1 LFCYKIDKVFLH
13 CFRVTLCRQKTSLTI
28 ISFFYTFVIATLLR
42 HLLSVHSLNCMI
54 CVWTCVISSC
64 RDRSFESLI
73 TTYQEVDI
81 CGKKLFS
88 CCNDDNKR
96 TDSCIDLP
104 EQHFL
109 RIIKRLNK
117 SIRRWITVIWILLCW
132 NELSSQNCRST
143 YFIEDSPTLV
153 NLVKWAENVFSSRFN
168 SLVLVYWIFS
178 LFYERI
184 NMINLGSIS
193 ESFNELSL
201 QESI

>member
-1 LFCYKIDKVFLH
+1 MKFTTSVFGS
-13 CFRVTLCRQKTSLTI
+13 FIELCDMCMDLCDVVFWRPVIRIAYYNLPRGRYLWKKT
-28 ISFFYTFVIATLLR
+28 
-42 HLLSVHSLNCMI
+42 
-54 CVWTCVISSC
+54 
-64 RDRSFESLI
+64 
-73 TTYQEVDI
+73 
-81 CGKKLFS
+81 FS

-96 TDSCIDLP
+96 IDSCIDLP

-109 RIIKRLNK
+109 WIIKRFNK

-201 QESI
+201 QESIWQMKHVSLLLHSTSE